1 MSHTKL
7 YTMPIMLLVTTW
19 LGCYTLHNTALFGT
33 AQTGSHVYINLKLR
47 KVIIQARQVRQATM
61 LVLVVSNPLKVV
73 VVVVVVF
80 AVVVTIDIVFAVVV
94 VIIIGPRNL
103 TLNYGQNQV
112 SNS

>member
-47 KVIIQARQVRQATM
+47 KVITQARQVRQATM

>member
-80 AVVVTIDIVFAVVV
+80 AVGVVQNQVNIKCFVVV
-94 VIIIGPRNL
+94 VIVL
-103 TLNYGQNQV
+103 VLLL
-112 SNS
+112 SLL